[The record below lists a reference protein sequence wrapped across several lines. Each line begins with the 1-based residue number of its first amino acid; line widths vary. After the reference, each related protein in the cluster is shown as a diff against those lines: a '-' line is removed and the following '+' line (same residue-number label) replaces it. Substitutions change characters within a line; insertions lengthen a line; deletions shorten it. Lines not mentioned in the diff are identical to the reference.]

1 MTQRAART
9 SRPDDAGD
17 ASSLPARILVHGTTG
32 SGKTTLGKR
41 IAAITGAPYVELD
54 ALYWEADWVEAPV
67 HIFRN
72 RVAEA
77 IAGPAWVVDG
87 NYSVVQDLTW
97 ASADAI
103 IWLDYSIARIY
114 WQLLKR
120 TLSRIVRREELWAGN
135 REKLRT
141 AFFSTDSLFV
151 WALKSHWKKR
161 RVMPERL
168 AEPRYAHLR
177 CTRIRSPREL
187 ERYLASVTASDSPQ
201 RHRGTEG

>member
-1 MTQRAART
+1 MTAPTTRT
-9 SRPDDAGD
+9 PHPHDAND
-17 ASSLPARILVHGTTG
+17 APHLPPRILVHGTTG

-41 IAAITGAPYVELD
+41 IAGITGAPYVELD
-54 ALYWEADWVEAPV
+54 ALHWEPNWVEAPV

-87 NYSVVQDLTW
+87 NYSIVQDLTW

-120 TLSRIVRREELWAGN
+120 TISRAVRREELWAGN
-135 REKLRT
+135 REKLRM
-141 AFFSTDSLFV
+141 AFASRDSLFV

-161 RVMPERL
+161 RVYPERL

-177 CTRIRSPREL
+177 VTRIRSPREL
-187 ERYLASVTASDSPQ
+187 ERFLSSATPSHHAPSP
-201 RHRGTEG
+201 